1 MIRDLKVEV
10 GWQAE
15 REMVKAEGQL
25 YAKEEKIQRAQNVLE
40 TKSGSA
46 LLETV
51 KLEVIGDDQIIS
63 LRPKR
68 RYNSLNFTP

>member
-1 MIRDLKVEV
+1 
-10 GWQAE
+10 
-15 REMVKAEGQL
+15 MVKAEGQL

>member
-68 RYNSLNFTP
+68 RYSLNFTP